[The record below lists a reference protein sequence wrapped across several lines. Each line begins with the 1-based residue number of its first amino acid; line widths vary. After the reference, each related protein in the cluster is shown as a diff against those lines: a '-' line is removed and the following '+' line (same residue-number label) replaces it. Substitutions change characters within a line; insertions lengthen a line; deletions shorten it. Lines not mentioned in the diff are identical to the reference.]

1 MKEQLI
7 EKIVE
12 LEWQQFQKVQ
22 NEGGR
27 ASCQDN
33 RPTFNIMRTSQFLV
47 WKMEILESYY
57 QDLQD
62 AESKG
67 WNLLTE
73 KYARMMESTAPVQY
87 EQLKERLPKRSERRL
102 EQQERMIKKVVSW
115 EAAFAKQYP
124 RIAGTGRVLHTYEDT
139 PYSTSVETYARG
151 ELSTYSDHT
160 VELLEKMYDELER
173 RGDNLSILVTEQMV
187 KLYGYQSLEDAENR
201 CQQFKE
207 M

>member
-47 WKMEILESYY
+47 WEMEILESYY

-62 AESKG
+62 ADAKG

-87 EQLKERLPKRSERRL
+87 EQLKETKGMEGEEKVKYFDFQDVVNYLIREVTIELVPSDRKLIDFLFVDFLLQVHYYNTPRSHVSLLKFQLFSEVHL
-102 EQQERMIKKVVSW
+102 TSLQFPLSDILFLQELIS
-115 EAAFAKQYP
+115 
-124 RIAGTGRVLHTYEDT
+124 
-139 PYSTSVETYARG
+139 YA
-151 ELSTYSDHT
+151 SFHF
-160 VELLEKMYDELER
+160 
-173 RGDNLSILVTEQMV
+173 QH
-187 KLYGYQSLEDAENR
+187 
-201 CQQFKE
+201 
-207 M
+207 

>member
-102 EQQERMIKKVVSW
+102 EQQERMLKKVVSW
-115 EAAFAKQYP
+115 EEAFAKQYP
-124 RIAGTGRVLHTYEDT
+124 GIAGTGRVLHTYEDT
-139 PYSTSVETYARG
+139 PYSTSRETYARG
-151 ELSTYSDHT
+151 ELSTYSDRT
-160 VELLEKMYDELER
+160 VELLEKLYDELER
-173 RGDNLSILVTEQMV
+173 RGDNLSTLVTEQMV

-201 CQQFKE
+201 CFY
-207 M
+207 

>member
-102 EQQERMIKKVVSW
+102 
-115 EAAFAKQYP
+115 
-124 RIAGTGRVLHTYEDT
+124 
-139 PYSTSVETYARG
+139 
-151 ELSTYSDHT
+151 
-160 VELLEKMYDELER
+160 
-173 RGDNLSILVTEQMV
+173 
-187 KLYGYQSLEDAENR
+187 
-201 CQQFKE
+201 
-207 M
+207 

>member
-87 EQLKERLPKRSERRL
+87 VQLKERLPKRSERRL
-102 EQQERMIKKVVSW
+102 EQQERMLKKVVSW
-115 EAAFAKQYP
+115 EEAFAKQYP
-124 RIAGTGRVLHTYEDT
+124 GIAGTGRVLHTYEDT

-151 ELSTYSDHT
+151 ELSTYSDRT
-160 VELLEKMYDELER
+160 VELLEKLYDELER
-173 RGDNLSILVTEQMV
+173 RGDNLSTLVTEQMV

-201 CQQFKE
+201 CFY
-207 M
+207 

>member
-102 EQQERMIKKVVSW
+102 EQQERMLKKVVSW
-115 EAAFAKQYP
+115 EEAFAKQYP
-124 RIAGTGRVLHTYEDT
+124 GIAGTGRVLHTYEDT
-139 PYSTSVETYARG
+139 PYSTSMETYARG
-151 ELSTYSDHT
+151 ELSTYSDRT
-160 VELLEKMYDELER
+160 VELLEKLYDELER
-173 RGDNLSILVTEQMV
+173 RGDNLSTLVTEQMV
-187 KLYGYQSLEDAENR
+187 KL
-201 CQQFKE
+201 
-207 M
+207 

>member
-47 WKMEILESYY
+47 WEMEILESYY

-62 AESKG
+62 AEAKG

-73 KYARMMESTAPVQY
+73 KYARMMKSTAPVQY
-87 EQLKERLPKRSERRL
+87 VQLKERLPERSERRL
-102 EQQERMIKKVVSW
+102 EQQERMLKKVVSW
-115 EAAFAKQYP
+115 EEAFAKQYP
-124 RIAGTGRVLHTYEDT
+124 GIAGTGRVLHTYEDT
-139 PYSTSVETYARG
+139 PYSTSMETYARG
-151 ELSTYSDHT
+151 ELSTYSDRT
-160 VELLEKMYDELER
+160 VELLEKLYDELER
-173 RGDNLSILVTEQMV
+173 RGDNLSTLVTEQMV

-201 CQQFKE
+201 CFY
-207 M
+207 

>member
-87 EQLKERLPKRSERRL
+87 VQLKERLPKRSERRL
-102 EQQERMIKKVVSW
+102 EQQERMLKKVVSW
-115 EAAFAKQYP
+115 EEAFAKQYP
-124 RIAGTGRVLHTYEDT
+124 GIAGTGRVLHTYEDT
-139 PYSTSVETYARG
+139 PYSTSMETYARG
-151 ELSTYSDHT
+151 ELSTYSDRT
-160 VELLEKMYDELER
+160 VELLEKLYDELER
-173 RGDNLSILVTEQMV
+173 RGDNLSTLVTEQMV
-187 KLYGYQSLEDAENR
+187 KLYGYQSLEDAEKR
-201 CQQFKE
+201 CFY
-207 M
+207 